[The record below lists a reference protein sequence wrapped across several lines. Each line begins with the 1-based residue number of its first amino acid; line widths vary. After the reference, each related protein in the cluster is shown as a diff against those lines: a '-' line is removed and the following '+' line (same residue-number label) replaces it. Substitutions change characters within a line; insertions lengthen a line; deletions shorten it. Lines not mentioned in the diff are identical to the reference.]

1 MTPARFCYNAA
12 FFRLAG
18 MADIWIK
25 ICGIARAGDARAA
38 AALGADAIG
47 IVCYPP
53 SRRHVPPGRIREVL
67 GGLGAETGAEI
78 AGPGVKTVETIAL
91 FVNPSRDA
99 VREVLDCGFFSGL
112 QFHGEESAG
121 FCESFGLPYMKALRV
136 RGGEEALLEIGPAI
150 AEYPSAGRILLD
162 AWDSA
167 GRGGTGKT
175 FRWEVAEKLVAA
187 GARNIVIAGGLGAGN
202 VARAIRRIRPFG
214 VDASSGVESALGIK
228 SRDKMA
234 RFIRE
239 ARNA

>member
-1 MTPARFCYNAA
+1 MPCFSGTR
-12 FFRLAG
+12 G

-38 AALGADAIG
+38 AGLGADAIG
-47 IVCYPP
+47 IVCFPP
-53 SRRHVPPGRIREVL
+53 SSRYVPPARIHEVL
-67 GGLGAETGAEI
+67 GGLGAGAGGKVER
-78 AGPGVKTVETIAL
+78 AARAKKVETIAL
-91 FVNPSRDA
+91 FVNPSRDE
-99 VREVLDCGFFSGL
+99 VREVLDRGLFSGL

-136 RGGEEALLEIGPAI
+136 RGDEEASLEIGPAI
-150 AEYPSAGRILLD
+150 GQYASAGRILLD

-187 GARNIVIAGGLGAGN
+187 GADNIVIAGGLRDGN

-214 VDASSGVESALGIK
+214 VDVSSGVESAPGVKSMDKVAEFIK
-228 SRDKMA
+228 
-234 RFIRE
+234 E

>member
-1 MTPARFCYNAA
+1 MPRFSGM
-12 FFRLAG
+12 LG

-25 ICGIARAGDARAA
+25 ICGIARAEDARAA

-53 SRRHVPPGRIREVL
+53 SRRYVPLGRIREVL
-67 GGLGAETGAEI
+67 GGLAAETGAE
-78 AGPGVKTVETIAL
+78 AKQVETIAL

-99 VREVLDCGFFSGL
+99 VREVLECGLFSGL

-136 RGGEEALLEIGPAI
+136 RGGEEALLEIGSEIGSEIGPAI
-150 AEYPSAGRILLD
+150 GEYPSAGRILLD

-202 VARAIRRIRPFG
+202 VARAVRQVRPFG
-214 VDASSGVESALGIK
+214 VDVSSGVESAPGVK
-228 SRDKMA
+228 SMDKMA
-234 RFIRE
+234 QFIEEVRD
-239 ARNA
+239 A

>member
-1 MTPARFCYNAA
+1 M
-12 FFRLAG
+12 LG

-25 ICGIARAGDARAA
+25 ICGIARAEDARAA

-53 SRRHVPPGRIREVL
+53 SSRYVPPGRIREVL
-67 GGLGAETGAEI
+67 GGLAAETGAE
-78 AGPGVKTVETIAL
+78 AKKVETIAL

-99 VREVLDCGFFSGL
+99 VREVLECGLFSGL

-136 RGGEEALLEIGPAI
+136 RGGEEAFLEIGPAI
-150 AEYPSAGRILLD
+150 EQYASAGRILLD
-162 AWDSA
+162 AWDNAS
-167 GRGGTGKT
+167 RGGTGKT

-202 VARAIRRIRPFG
+202 VARAVRQVRPFG
-214 VDASSGVESALGIK
+214 VDVSSGVESAPGVK
-228 SRDKMA
+228 SMDKMA
-234 RFIRE
+234 QFIEEVRD
-239 ARNA
+239 A

>member
-1 MTPARFCYNAA
+1 
-12 FFRLAG
+12 

-38 AALGADAIG
+38 AGLGADAIG
-47 IVCYPP
+47 IVCFPP
-53 SRRHVPPGRIREVL
+53 SSRYVPPARIHEVL
-67 GGLGAETGAEI
+67 GGLGAGTGGKVERAAE
-78 AGPGVKTVETIAL
+78 VKEVKEVKDIKEVKKVETIAL
-91 FVNPSRDA
+91 FVNPSRDE
-99 VREVLDCGFFSGL
+99 VREVLDRGLFSGL

-136 RGGEEALLEIGPAI
+136 RGDEEASLEIGPAI
-150 AEYPSAGRILLD
+150 GQYASAGRILLD

-187 GARNIVIAGGLGAGN
+187 GADNIVIAGGLRDGN

-214 VDASSGVESALGIK
+214 VDVSSGVESAPGVKSMDKVAEFIK
-228 SRDKMA
+228 
-234 RFIRE
+234 E

>member
-1 MTPARFCYNAA
+1 MPRFSGM
-12 FFRLAG
+12 LG

-25 ICGIARAGDARAA
+25 ICGIARAEDARAA

-53 SRRHVPPGRIREVL
+53 SRRYVPPGRIREVL
-67 GGLGAETGAEI
+67 GGLAAETGAE
-78 AGPGVKTVETIAL
+78 AKQVETIAL

-99 VREVLDCGFFSGL
+99 VREVLERGLFSGL

-136 RGGEEALLEIGPAI
+136 RGGEEALLEIGSEIGSAI
-150 AEYPSAGRILLD
+150 GEYPSAGRILLD

-175 FRWEVAEKLVAA
+175 FRWEVAEKLVVA

-202 VARAIRRIRPFG
+202 VARAVRQVRPFG
-214 VDASSGVESALGIK
+214 VDVSSGVESAPGVK
-228 SRDKMA
+228 SMDKMA
-234 RFIRE
+234 QFIEE
-239 ARNA
+239 ARDA

>member
-1 MTPARFCYNAA
+1 
-12 FFRLAG
+12 

-38 AALGADAIG
+38 AGLGADAIG
-47 IVCYPP
+47 IVCFPP
-53 SRRHVPPGRIREVL
+53 SSRYVPPARIHEVL
-67 GGLGAETGAEI
+67 GGLGAGAGGKVER
-78 AGPGVKTVETIAL
+78 AARAKKVETIAL
-91 FVNPSRDA
+91 FVNPSRDE
-99 VREVLDCGFFSGL
+99 VREVLDRGLFSGL

-136 RGGEEALLEIGPAI
+136 RGDEEASLEIGPAI
-150 AEYPSAGRILLD
+150 GQYASAGRILLD

-187 GARNIVIAGGLGAGN
+187 GADNIVIAGGLRDGN

-214 VDASSGVESALGIK
+214 VDVSSGVESAPGVKSMDKVAEFIK
-228 SRDKMA
+228 
-234 RFIRE
+234 E

>member
-1 MTPARFCYNAA
+1 MPRFSGM
-12 FFRLAG
+12 LG

-25 ICGIARAGDARAA
+25 ICGIARAEDARAA

-53 SRRHVPPGRIREVL
+53 SRRYVPPGRIREVL
-67 GGLGAETGAEI
+67 GGLGAGADAEV
-78 AGPGVKTVETIAL
+78 AGFEAKTIETIAL

-99 VREVLDCGFFSGL
+99 VREVLERGLFSGL

-136 RGGEEALLEIGPAI
+136 RGGEEALLEIGSEIGSAI
-150 AEYPSAGRILLD
+150 GEYPSAGRILLD

-167 GRGGTGKT
+167 GHGGTGKT

-202 VARAIRRIRPFG
+202 VARAVRQVRPFG
-214 VDASSGVESALGIK
+214 VDVSSGVESAPGVK
-228 SRDKMA
+228 SMDKMA
-234 RFIRE
+234 QFIEE
-239 ARNA
+239 ARDA

>member
-1 MTPARFCYNAA
+1 MPRFSGM
-12 FFRLAG
+12 LG

-25 ICGIARAGDARAA
+25 ICGIARAEDARAA

-53 SRRHVPPGRIREVL
+53 SSRYVPPGRIRGVL
-67 GGLGAETGAEI
+67 GGLAAETGAE
-78 AGPGVKTVETIAL
+78 AKQVETIAL

-99 VREVLDCGFFSGL
+99 VREVLECGLFSGL

-136 RGGEEALLEIGPAI
+136 RGGEEALLEIGSEIGSEIGPAI
-150 AEYPSAGRILLD
+150 GEYPSAGRILLD

-202 VARAIRRIRPFG
+202 VARAVRQVRPFG
-214 VDASSGVESALGIK
+214 VDVSSGVESAPGVK
-228 SRDKMA
+228 SMDKMA
-234 RFIRE
+234 QFIEEVRD
-239 ARNA
+239 A